1 MRRGAQGGED
11 GVVWRGGAL
20 GGRGRADATRADA
33 HSGVSYNPLSPRT
46 AQDPYPVYAAL
57 RARDPVHGSRLLNA
71 WLVTRHRDVDAV
83 LQDHRRFG
91 NDPRTGT
98 RSSRQRAMLPPP
110 EEFTLLFLDPPGHT
124 RLRAFVVRLQTNGTD
139 VWSC

>member
-1 MRRGAQGGED
+1 MGSFGEAVRSVGAGAQTLRE
-11 GVVWRGGAL
+11 RM
-20 GGRGRADATRADA
+20 
-33 HSGVSYNPLSPRT
+33 HSGVSFNPLSPRT

-57 RARDPVHGSRLLNA
+57 RARDPVHRSRLLNA
-71 WLVTRHRDVDAV
+71 WLVTRYRDVDAV

-110 EEFTLLFLDPPGHT
+110 EEFTLLFLDPPGT
-124 RLRAFVVRLQTNGTD
+124 RGSGR
-139 VWSC
+139 S